1 MGALFGRRMGRRPK
15 LGTSRKVKRNGVI
28 WEDEE

>member
-15 LGTSRKVKRNGVI
+15 LGTWMKVKRNGLV
-28 WEDEE
+28 WKDEE